1 MFMRWQTDG
10 RQAAGSLAGSESEV
24 RVGESERLTRE
35 ELNKQ
40 EEIMLELFASFALG
54 IMFSVCPFV
63 CLLVI
68 KVSHVTILDRF
79 Q

>member
-10 RQAAGSLAGSESEV
+10 RQAACSLAGSESEV

-35 ELNKQ
+35 ELNKL
-40 EEIMLELFASFALG
+40 EEMMLELFASSAME
-54 IMFSVCPFV
+54 IMFSSLFV

-68 KVSHVTILDRF
+68 KVCHVTLLDRF